1 MSKSKTSPSGV
12 SRIYAGD
19 FTTGLSVLVNN
30 TGGVINALEVSTV
43 VTDLRFLSVGGKSR
57 LIAGTEKGDLLRP
70 QGNFGSTVGLRRINW
85 REVNLGN

>member
-1 MSKSKTSPSGV
+1 
-12 SRIYAGD
+12 
-19 FTTGLSVLVNN
+19 
-30 TGGVINALEVSTV
+30 
-43 VTDLRFLSVGGKSR
+43 LRFLSVGGKSR